1 MRTALFISSLLFSA
15 SICASQAADRGT
27 CLPFYT
33 VNALHSISPQADN
46 MYKESGE
53 PESSLPLVGAAPLS
67 SDCTSTIQTQGIG
80 ESANIDEFRFF
91 AGSSHETIPDTPSSS
106 KSRPHGQVY
115 GLLGSGLMGAP
126 DITLH
131 DELQISDWGGSVG
144 GELGGRTSY
153 FASFDQFGFNK
164 ANLQSFLTSMTQHGD
179 WGGIL
184 PAEANPAFVASMK
197 AGIDRRFGTRDSAY
211 LRFNRDDL
219 HTYALAQVWT
229 PKASGLAAD
238 FGLKQQIV
246 AAGNTATISP
256 NTVNETNVQAI
267 SSEAQLPPGAPELGV
282 QSGINLLTLRR
293 DRVFEAA
300 DNIYR
305 QIGSQSVRAGGDFLY
320 SQMQISFLEAGMGR
334 SSSGDA
340 SFRQS
345 DRSAG
350 FYAVDEKDLRRNLLL
365 TAGIRYDVQ
374 DLKGFRTD
382 TNNLA
387 PELGIAWGLSS
398 RTVIRGGMGIYYDQI
413 PLPAVAGS
421 ANVGESADI
430 QESGRFVNRTG
441 WHPGAVADF
450 TVLPPS
456 VQNAY
461 AETANVDVEQQIG
474 SRSVITAESQYLR
487 GVQLALPPS
496 SFNAA
501 ELCMSP
507 TECQAGKT
515 FSGQEIGTGAS
526 YSYQGASVAF
536 TQNPVRWGNYK
547 VAYTYAT
554 AEGQGVGDNMSSID
568 DQMRRASFTGVLHT
582 SLEPGSGFVQRLAN
596 GFMLTGTSDYTSRSE
611 FAGLNFINVN
621 ARLSKTL
628 SWGQNYHLE
637 FLAETFN
644 MLQQTNA
651 AFARSLALM
660 GPNSGAFFD
669 MYQRVASFQSPNGN
683 QFGLR
688 FDF

>member
-1 MRTALFISSLLFSA
+1 
-15 SICASQAADRGT
+15 
-27 CLPFYT
+27 
-33 VNALHSISPQADN
+33 
-46 MYKESGE
+46 
-53 PESSLPLVGAAPLS
+53 
-67 SDCTSTIQTQGIG
+67 
-80 ESANIDEFRFF
+80 
-91 AGSSHETIPDTPSSS
+91 
-106 KSRPHGQVY
+106 
-115 GLLGSGLMGAP
+115 
-126 DITLH
+126 
-131 DELQISDWGGSVG
+131 
-144 GELGGRTSY
+144 
-153 FASFDQFGFNK
+153 
-164 ANLQSFLTSMTQHGD
+164 MTQHGD
-179 WGGIL
+179 LAGIL
-184 PAEANPAFVASMK
+184 AAEANPAFVASMRV
-197 AGIDRRFGTRDSAY
+197 GIDRRFGTRDSAY

-219 HTYALAQVWT
+219 HSYALAQVWT
-229 PKASGLAAD
+229 PKALGLATD
-238 FGLKQQIV
+238 FELKQQTV
-246 AAGNTATISP
+246 TAGNAVAISP
-256 NTVNETNVQAI
+256 NTVNETNAQVI
-267 SSEAQLPPGAPELGV
+267 SSEAQLPPGAPELNV
-282 QSGINLLTLRR
+282 QPNLNLLTLRH

-305 QIGSQSVRAGGDFLY
+305 QIGSQNVRAGGDFLY
-320 SQMQISFLEAGMGR
+320 NQMQISFLEAGMGR

-340 SFRQS
+340 FFRQS

-350 FYAVDEKDLRRNLLL
+350 LYAVDEKNLRRNVKL
-365 TAGIRYDVQ
+365 TAGVRYDVQ
-374 DLKGFRTD
+374 ALKGFKTD

-398 RTVIRGGMGIYYDQI
+398 RTVIRGGMGMYYDQI
-413 PLPAVAGS
+413 PLPAIAGS

-430 QESGRFVNRTG
+430 QESGRFVNSTG
-441 WHPGAVADF
+441 MLPGAVAEF

-461 AETANVDVEQQIG
+461 AETANIDVEQQVG
-474 SRSVITAESQYLR
+474 SRSVITAESQYVR
-487 GVQLALPPS
+487 ARQLAGLTPYY
-496 SFNAA
+496 NAT

-515 FSGQEIGTGAS
+515 FLAQESGTGAS

-554 AEGQGVGDNMSSID
+554 AEGLGAAGNMSSID
-568 DQMRRASFTGVLHT
+568 DQMRRVSFTGVLHT
-582 SLEPGSGFVQRLAN
+582 SLEPGSGFVRRLTN

-621 ARLSKTL
+621 ARLSKTF
-628 SWGQNYHLE
+628 SWGQNYHLV

-644 MLQQTNA
+644 MVQQTNA

-660 GPNSGAFFD
+660 GPNSGALFG

-683 QFGLR
+683 QLGLR